1 MKSIFTAAV
10 VTLMGLTT
18 FATEFAIV
26 QKEKQFDKKEI
37 TVEVGDVINFKNEE
51 KDITHNVF
59 SLGPKNTFEL
69 KTQPPGKTSS
79 VTFKEEGDTD
89 VECAIHPGMK
99 LKVKVKAK
107 AKGKK

>member
-1 MKSIFTAAV
+1 MKSIFVVVFTVLGVSAIAA
-10 VTLMGLTT
+10 
-18 FATEFAIV
+18 EHDIV
-26 QKEKQFDKKEI
+26 QKTKQFDKKEI
-37 TVEVGDVINFKNEE
+37 TVNVGDVINFKNEE

-69 KTQPPGKTSS
+69 KTQAPGQASA

-99 LKVKVKAK
+99 LKVKVKG
-107 AKGKK
+107 KGK

>member
-1 MKSIFTAAV
+1 MTVTAGA
-10 VTLMGLTT
+10 
-18 FATEFAIV
+18 AEHAIV
-26 QKEKQFDKKEI
+26 QKDKAFDKKEI
-37 TVEVGDVINFKNEE
+37 TVEVGDVINFKNSE

-69 KTQPPGKTSS
+69 KTQAPGKESA

-99 LKVKVKAK
+99 LKVKVKG
-107 AKGKK
+107 KGKK